1 MPHRWPRKAQEL
13 LSDFIERAQELLR
26 VQGHMNNL
34 MGAIVSMTEDL
45 SLPSV
50 LESVAQSAADLV
62 GTRSAAIGVLD
73 DKGLLSEFITV
84 GPDEDAARLIGHG
97 ALNEPV
103 GDSQPDRLR
112 DLELHPLAEGTAE
125 DEPPLHFLGVPIRM
139 RETVF
144 GNLYLIEK
152 EDGEPFT
159 DEDEELA
166 STLAAA
172 AGVAIQNAR
181 LYEESRRSQRW
192 LEAGIE
198 TSETLIM
205 ENSPTS
211 TDDLA
216 LVAEHALAAS
226 GCLLAVIAHAQD
238 GALKVRAAVGAVAL
252 AAGETLHLSETL
264 RTASEQSRPAVLRDP
279 EEVFGPGAAEK
290 LGQVLAIPLGHRPT
304 QDNRLLLLAHQAG
317 GRAFSQADHDY
328 GAAFGS
334 HVGLALELNVAHR
347 QREEALLS
355 VDRDRIAQDLHDL
368 VIQRLFAAGLSVQ
381 SLRHFT
387 TGPAAEARINRLTEE
402 LDDSI
407 RELRSTIYSLQ
418 AQHTGTEDLGQAL
431 FKAVHEPLRDSSMV
445 PTVNVEGR
453 MSSLPSPIARQV
465 LAVVTEAVSN
475 AAKHSGGGHVTVAIT
490 VADAGVRVVVEDDGH
505 GFDNP
510 ERTSGLANIRR
521 RAISLGGTSSVESSR
536 GQGTRVIW
544 STMPDEAS

>member
-45 SLPSV
+45 SLPYV
-50 LESVAQSAADLV
+50 LESVAQSAADIV
-62 GTRSAAIGVLD
+62 GARSAAIGVID
-73 DKGLLSEFITV
+73 DKGLLSDFITV

-97 ALNEPV
+97 ALGEPV
-103 GDSQPDRLR
+103 EDAELPRLR
-112 DLELHPLAEGTAE
+112 DLGRHPLADGMSE
-125 DEPPLHFLGVPIRM
+125 DGPPLRFLGVPIRM
-139 RETVF
+139 RDTAL

-152 EDGEPFT
+152 EDGEEFT

-198 TSETLIM
+198 ISESLMM
-205 ENSPTS
+205 ENSPSS

-216 LVAEHALAAS
+216 LVAEHALEAS
-226 GCLLAVIAHAQD
+226 DCLLAVVAHSED
-238 GALKVRAAVGAVAL
+238 DALKVRAAVGAVAL
-252 AAGETLHLSETL
+252 AAGEGLRFSESL
-264 RTASEQSRPAVLRDP
+264 RAAAEEGRPAVLREP

-290 LGQVLAIPLGHRPT
+290 LGQVLAIPLGHRSAEE
-304 QDNRLLLLAHQAG
+304 NLLLLLAHQAG
-317 GRAFSQADHDY
+317 GRAFSQADHHY

-387 TGPAAEARINRLTEE
+387 TGPAAEARIDRLTEE

-418 AQHTGTEDLGQAL
+418 AQHTGREDLGQAL
-431 FKAVHEPLRDSSMV
+431 FKAVHEPLRDSSMT

-453 MSSLPSPIARQV
+453 MSTLPSPIARQV

-475 AAKHSGGGHVTVAIT
+475 AAKHSGGEHVTVAIT
-490 VADAGVRVVVEDDGH
+490 VAETGVRVVVEDDGQ
-505 GFDNP
+505 GFDSP

-521 RAISLGGTSSVESSR
+521 RAASLGGTSSIESSP
-536 GQGTRVIW
+536 GHGTRVIW
-544 STMPDEAS
+544 STLPE

>member
-13 LSDFIERAQELLR
+13 LSDFVERAQELLR

-50 LESVAQSAADLV
+50 LESVAESAADIV
-62 GTRSAAIGVLD
+62 GARSAAIGVID
-73 DKGLLSEFITV
+73 DRGVLSDFITV

-103 GDSQPDRLR
+103 GDAQPDRLR
-112 DLELHPLAEGTAE
+112 DLGQHPLADGTPE
-125 DEPPLHFLGVPIRM
+125 DEPPLHFLGVPIRV
-139 RETVF
+139 RDTAF

-152 EDGEPFT
+152 ADGEAFT
-159 DEDEELA
+159 AEDEELA

-181 LYEESRRSQRW
+181 LYEESRRSQHW

-198 TSETLIM
+198 TSESLIM

-226 GCLLAVIAHAQD
+226 DCLLAVIAHSED
-238 GALKVRAAVGAVAL
+238 GALRVRAAVGAVAL
-252 AAGETLHLSETL
+252 TSGEGLRLSETL
-264 RTASEQSRPAVLRDP
+264 RNAAEESRPAVLRDP

-290 LGQVLAIPLGHRPT
+290 LGQVLAIPLGHRPAE
-304 QDNRLLLLAHQAG
+304 DNMLLLLAHQAG

-387 TGPAAEARINRLTEE
+387 TGAAAEARIDRLTEE

-418 AQHTGTEDLGQAL
+418 AQHSGRDDLGQAL
-431 FKAVHEPLRDSSMV
+431 FKAVHEPLRDSSIT

-453 MSSLPSPIARQV
+453 MSSLPSPIARQI

-475 AAKHSGGGHVTVAIT
+475 AAKHSGADHVTVAIT
-490 VADAGVRVVVEDDGH
+490 VAEAGVRVVVEDDGQ
-505 GFDNP
+505 GFTSPD
-510 ERTSGLANIRR
+510 RTSGLANIRR
-521 RAISLGGTSSVESSR
+521 RAASLGGTSSIESSP
-536 GQGTRVIW
+536 GHGTKVIW
-544 STMPDEAS
+544 STIPE